1 MPRLDVIIN
10 YSRTPDNELVS
21 FSHNVISSLTGNTNF
36 KFDATL
42 LTQFNETTTSYSN
55 SVVKALNG
63 TSQDVAAK
71 NSLKGLV
78 CECLHE
84 IALEVNMQA
93 KGDIL
98 KLQSSGLTLAK
109 EPKKKGVLPKPEK
122 FKVTSGANRGDFLCE
137 VESNK
142 DAFVYNFYSA
152 PVPAPENINEWRLTP
167 STTRKKNITGF
178 TPGKEYEL
186 KCAYQ
191 GSEDTLTFSDSIR
204 IFAQ

>member
-10 YSRTPDNELVS
+10 YSRIPDNELVS
-21 FSHNVISSLTGNTNF
+21 FSYNVISRLTGNTNF
-36 KFDATL
+36 KFDAAL
-42 LTQFNETTTSYSN
+42 LTQLNETTTGYGN
-55 SVVKALNG
+55 KLAKAKTG
-63 TSQDVAAK
+63 SSQDIVEK
-71 NSLKGLV
+71 NVLKELV
-78 CECLHE
+78 CGCLHE
-84 IALEVNMQA
+84 IAMEVNMQA
-93 KGDIL
+93 KGDIV

-152 PVPAPENINEWRLTP
+152 PVPAPDNINEWRLTP